1 MIKLFLIITL
11 IILSGCREEIL
22 EPYNPAGNINQ
33 PYQEK
38 KLNYFNLVMTALNLT
53 YEIDSDLNFNSSD
66 SRILVSVIDRQSGTV
81 TINVLND
88 SKNLI
93 YVVSIETEVPGL
105 VDRIQ
110 GNIPNKVKIIFKDF
124 SGKVKIQLSKNAS

>member
-1 MIKLFLIITL
+1 MIKLFLIISL

-22 EPYNPAGNINQ
+22 EPYNPAGNVNQ
-33 PYQEK
+33 PYQEN
-38 KLNYFNLVMTALNLT
+38 KLNYFNLVMTASNLT
-53 YEIDSDLNFNSSD
+53 YEFDSDLNFNSSD
-66 SRILVSVIDRQSGTV
+66 SRILVSVVDRQSGAV

-93 YVVSIETEVPGL
+93 YVASIETEVQGL

-110 GNIPNKVKIIFKDF
+110 GNIPKKVKIICSGF
-124 SGKVKIQLSKNAS
+124 SGKIRVQLSRISS

>member
-1 MIKLFLIITL
+1 MIKLFIITSL
-11 IILSGCREEIL
+11 IILLGCREEIL
-22 EPYNPAGNINQ
+22 EPYNPAGNVNQ

-38 KLNYFNLVMTALNLT
+38 KLNYFNLVITASNLT
-53 YEIDSDLNFNSSD
+53 YEINSDLNFNSSD
-66 SRILVSVIDRQSGTV
+66 SKILVSVIDRQSGTV

-88 SKNLI
+88 KRNLI
-93 YVVSIETEVPGL
+93 YIASIETEVPGL

-124 SGKVKIQLSKNAS
+124 SGKVRIQLSKNAP

>member
-1 MIKLFLIITL
+1 MIRLFLIITL

-38 KLNYFNLVMTALNLT
+38 KLNYFDLVMTASNLT

-66 SRILVSVIDRQSGTV
+66 SRILVSVVDRQRGIV

-88 SKNLI
+88 KRNLI
-93 YVVSIETEVPGL
+93 YIASIETEVPGL

-124 SGKVKIQLSKNAS
+124 SGKIRIQLNKNAP

>member
-1 MIKLFLIITL
+1 MVKLFLIISL
-11 IILSGCREEIL
+11 ISLSGCREEIL
-22 EPYNPAGNINQ
+22 EPYNPAGNVNQ

-38 KLNYFNLVMTALNLT
+38 KLNYFNLVMTASNLT

-66 SRILVSVIDRQSGTV
+66 SRILVSVIDRQSGTL

-88 SKNLI
+88 KRNLI
-93 YVVSIETEVPGL
+93 FIASIETEVPGL
-105 VDRIQ
+105 IDRIQ

-124 SGKVKIQLSKNAS
+124 SGKVRIQLSKNAP

>member
-1 MIKLFLIITL
+1 MIKLLLIISL
-11 IILSGCREEIL
+11 IFLSGCREEIL
-22 EPYNPAGNINQ
+22 EPYNPAGNVNQ

-38 KLNYFNLVMTALNLT
+38 KLNYFNLVMTASNLT
-53 YEIDSDLNFNSSD
+53 YEFDSDLNFNSSD

-81 TINVLND
+81 TINILND
-88 SKNLI
+88 KRNLI
-93 YVVSIETEVPGL
+93 YIASIETEVPGL

-124 SGKVKIQLSKNAS
+124 SGKVRVQLSKNAL

>member
-93 YVVSIETEVPGL
+93 YVASIETEVPGL

>member
-1 MIKLFLIITL
+1 MKIILLIITVS
-11 IILSGCREEIL
+11 IFSSCREEIL
-22 EPYNPAGNINQ
+22 EPYNPAGNVNQ

-38 KLNYFNLVMTALNLT
+38 KLNYFNLVMTASNLS
-53 YEIDSDLNFNSSD
+53 YEFESDLNFNSSD

-88 SKNLI
+88 DRNLI
-93 YVVSIETEVPGL
+93 YIASIQTEVPDL

-110 GNIPNKVKIIFKDF
+110 GNIPKKIKIICTGF
-124 SGKVKIQLSKNAS
+124 SGKIRVQLSRISS

>member
-1 MIKLFLIITL
+1 MIKLFLIISL

-22 EPYNPAGNINQ
+22 EPYNPAGNVNQ

-38 KLNYFNLVMTALNLT
+38 KLNYFNLVMTASNLT

-66 SRILVSVIDRQSGTV
+66 SRIFVSVVDKQSGTI
-81 TINVLND
+81 TINILND
-88 SKNLI
+88 RRNLI
-93 YVVSIETEVPGL
+93 YIASIETEVPGL

-124 SGKVKIQLSKNAS
+124 SGKVRIQISKNAS

>member
-38 KLNYFNLVMTALNLT
+38 KLNYFNLVMTASNLT

-93 YVVSIETEVPGL
+93 YVASIETEVPGL

>member
-1 MIKLFLIITL
+1 MIKLFLIISL

-22 EPYNPAGNINQ
+22 EPYNPAGNVNQ

-38 KLNYFNLVMTALNLT
+38 KLNYFNLVMTASNLT

-66 SRILVSVIDRQSGTV
+66 SRILVSVVDKQSGTI
-81 TINVLND
+81 TINILND
-88 SKNLI
+88 RRNLI
-93 YVVSIETEVPGL
+93 YIASIETEVPGL

-124 SGKVKIQLSKNAS
+124 SGKVRIQISKNAS

>member
-66 SRILVSVIDRQSGTV
+66 SRILVSVIDRQSGKV

>member
-93 YVVSIETEVPGL
+93 YVASIETEVPGL
-105 VDRIQ
+105 VNRIQ
-110 GNIPNKVKIIFKDF
+110 GSIPNKVKIIFKDF

>member
-1 MIKLFLIITL
+1 MIKLFIIISL

-22 EPYNPAGNINQ
+22 EPYNPAGNVNQ

-38 KLNYFNLVMTALNLT
+38 KLNYFNLVMTASNLT

-66 SRILVSVIDRQSGTV
+66 SRILVSVIDRQSGTL

-88 SKNLI
+88 KRNLI
-93 YVVSIETEVPGL
+93 FIASIETEVPGL
-105 VDRIQ
+105 IDRIQ

-124 SGKVKIQLSKNAS
+124 SGKVRIQLSKNAP

>member
-1 MIKLFLIITL
+1 MIKLFLIISL
-11 IILSGCREEIL
+11 VILSGCREEIL

-38 KLNYFNLVMTALNLT
+38 KLNYFNLVMTASNLT

-93 YVVSIETEVPGL
+93 YVASIETEVPDL

-124 SGKVKIQLSKNAS
+124 SGKVRIQLSKNAS

>member
-66 SRILVSVIDRQSGTV
+66 SRILVSVIDRQSGKV

-93 YVVSIETEVPGL
+93 YVASIETEVPGL